1 MKNNINYKK
10 YILLSLLISL
20 IFSVVFFIFN
30 DITYKNYSYNYNLE
44 VEKLLTIVKEK
55 NPDIDTNEIISDL
68 RNTSS
73 DSTFKVY
80 GININNESII
90 KVNNERHKKNIIISL
105 CIFIVSSLVSI
116 FIFLRYTHRKEK
128 EINNITSVIKEI
140 NKKNYELDI
149 NTMSEDELSIL
160 KNEIYKT
167 MVNLKET
174 SELST
179 SDKVNLK
186 KSLEDI
192 SHQLKTPLTSIL
204 IMLDNLIDD
213 TDMDKETREDFLRD
227 IKLETNKINFLVQN
241 ILKLSKFE
249 SNTIEFKKHEESV
262 SALVSESIK
271 NVDVLMDLKNININ
285 KSIIND
291 SKINIDLMWQKE
303 AITNLIKNA
312 IEHSKENSKVD
323 IIVDTNNVYSS
334 IKIIN
339 YDALIDS
346 KDLKNIFKRFYKCKN
361 SNKDSIGIGLAL
373 AKSIIESSNGTIT
386 VESNKEKTIFEVKYY
401 KI

>member
-10 YILLSLLISL
+10 YILFSL
-20 IFSVVFFIFN
+20 IVSILFSVIFYIFN

-44 VEKLLTIVKEK
+44 VEKLLTIVKK
-55 NPDIDTNEIISDL
+55 NNPDIDTNEIIKEL
-68 RNTSS
+68 RDTSS
-73 DSTFKVY
+73 DSTFKKY
-80 GININNESII
+80 GINISDKSII
-90 KVNNERHKKNIIISL
+90 EVNNKRYKRNV
-105 CIFIVSSLVSI
+105 IVSVL
-116 FIFLRYTHRKEK
+116 IFLISSISSILVFVRYTHKKEK
-128 EINNITSVIKEI
+128 EINKITNVIKEI

-174 SELST
+174 SEISS

-204 IMLDNLIDD
+204 IMLDNLIDNP
-213 TDMDKETREDFLRD
+213 DMDDDTKEEFLRD

-249 SNTIEFKKHEESV
+249 SNTIEFIKKEESV
-262 SALVSESIK
+262 SKLVNESIK
-271 NVDVLMDLKNININ
+271 NVDVLMDLKDIKIN
-285 KSIIND
+285 KKILKD
-291 SKINIDLMWQKE
+291 SEISIDLVWQKE

-312 IEHSKENSKVD
+312 IEHSKDSSNVD

-339 YDALIDS
+339 YDAEIDK
-346 KDLKNIFKRFYKCKN
+346 KDLKHIFDRFYKCKN

>member
-262 SALVSESIK
+262 STLVSESIK

-386 VESNKEKTIFEVKYY
+386 VESNKEKTIFEVK
-401 KI
+401 

>member
-10 YILLSLLISL
+10 YILFSLLVSIL
-20 IFSVVFFIFN
+20 FSFIFYISN

-55 NPDIDTNEIISDL
+55 NPDIDTNEIIKELKD
-68 RNTSS
+68 TSS
-73 DSTFKVY
+73 DSTFKSY
-80 GININNESII
+80 GININEKSII
-90 KVNNERHKKNIIISL
+90 DANNKRHNRNKIISL
-105 CIFIVSSLVSI
+105 CMFLISSIISILIFVI
-116 FIFLRYTHRKEK
+116 YTHKKEK
-128 EINNITSVIKEI
+128 EINKITNVIKEI

-149 NTMSEDELSIL
+149 KSLSEDELSIL

-174 SELST
+174 SEISS

-213 TDMDKETREDFLRD
+213 PDMDSNTQQDFLRD

-249 SNTIEFKKHEESV
+249 SNTIEFIKKEESI
-262 SALVSESIK
+262 SNLVNESIK
-271 NVDVLMDLKNININ
+271 NVDVLMDLKDIKIN
-285 KSIIND
+285 KKIIND
-291 SKINIDLMWQKE
+291 SKVNIDLVWQKE

-312 IEHSKENSKVD
+312 IEHSKTNSNVD
-323 IIVDTNNVYSS
+323 IIIDSNNVYSS
-334 IKIIN
+334 IRIIN
-339 YDALIDS
+339 YDAEIDK
-346 KDLKNIFKRFYKCKN
+346 KDLKHIFDRFYKCKN

-373 AKSIIESSNGTIT
+373 AKSIVESSNGTII
-386 VESNKEKTIFEVKYY
+386 VESNKEKTVFEVKYY